1 MQNLLKGI
9 SLILFGI
16 AIILVA
22 LVNETAHYFSVDLT
36 VVMALIGLV
45 VSVIGLTFTFN
56 PKNK

>member
-36 VVMALIGLV
+36 VVITLIGII
-45 VSVIGLTFTFN
+45 VSAVGLTFTFSS
-56 PKNK
+56 KSK